1 MISDVPN
8 FAYTIGYFSG
18 HGTAWTRRADIAG
31 KAHIFSQLSVS
42 PCIIF
47 FSPTVALYFS
57 KLLNYMKKN
66 NVAKVVPKFDP
77 KLEIKCKP
85 FDGGLT
91 SGYWVRSAK
100 VLPKQGDQYPWS
112 GGINYFQDV
121 KTLYFKS
128 FDTTALDLTYHSK

>member
-1 MISDVPN
+1 MFQTLPTRLDTFP
-8 FAYTIGYFSG
+8 GMEL
-18 HGTAWTRRADIAG
+18 HGQEELTSLV
-31 KAHIFSQLSVS
+31 KHIFFSQLSVS

-47 FSPTVALYFS
+47 FSPPVALYFS

-77 KLEIKCKP
+77 NAGVNLKP